1 MKKRILDLSSLGV
14 AVIAI
19 GFVVF
24 HAVPSFRYGLLYA
37 MGRSPNCPFSRAIHV
52 QDEAEVHLATVE
64 RLKQGSRIARKE
76 DGLALW
82 ETPNGSFWIPEE
94 HEIFWVL
101 AEQEGNIYGSG
112 ETGVQPGDVV
122 LDCGASIGLFTHKA
136 LDLGAS
142 VVLAIDPAP
151 ESLKALRR
159 NSPAEIEQ
167 GKVVVVEKGV
177 WDREGVL
184 PFDSL
189 SHRVANEGFVGED
202 AFEIQLTTIDKLVDE
217 LGLASVDFI
226 KMDIEGA
233 EQKALAGAKTTL
245 AKHKPRLAIAA
256 YHLDDDQARIPE
268 IVKQARPD
276 YQMECG
282 RCGEREMTI
291 AAFTLLFR

>member
-1 MKKRILDLSSLGV
+1 MKKRILDLSSVGL
-14 AVIAI
+14 ALFAI
-19 GFVVF
+19 GFVAF
-24 HAVPSFRYGLLYA
+24 LAVPSFRYGLLYVV
-37 MGRSPNCPFSRAIHV
+37 GRSPNCPFLRAIHV
-52 QDEAEVHLATVE
+52 HEEAKAHLATVE
-64 RLKQGSRIARKE
+64 RLKQGSRMAQKE

-82 ETPNGSFWIPEE
+82 ETPNGSFWIPED
-94 HEIFWVL
+94 HDIFWVL

-112 ETGVQPGDVV
+112 ESGVQPGDVV
-122 LDCGASIGLFTHKA
+122 LDCGASVGLFTRKA

-142 VVLAIDPAP
+142 VVLAIEPAI

-159 NSPAEIEQ
+159 NFPAEIEQ

-184 PFDSL
+184 PFDSRT
-189 SHRVANEGFVGED
+189 HRVANEGFADES
-202 AFEIQLTTIDKLVDE
+202 AFEIRLTTIDKLVDE

-233 EQKALAGAKTTL
+233 EQKALAGAKNTL

-256 YHLDDDQARIPE
+256 YHLDDDQTRIPE
-268 IVKQARPD
+268 IVKQAQPD

>member
-1 MKKRILDLSSLGV
+1 MKKRIVDLSSVGL
-14 AVIAI
+14 AVFAI
-19 GFVVF
+19 GFVAF
-24 HAVPSFRYGLLYA
+24 LAVPSFRYGLLYTV
-37 MGRSPNCPFSRAIHV
+37 GRSPNCPFFRAIYVHE
-52 QDEAEVHLATVE
+52 EAKAHLATVE

-76 DGLALW
+76 DGLVLW
-82 ETPNGSFWIPEE
+82 ETPNGSFWIPEG
-94 HEIFWVL
+94 HDVFWFL

-122 LDCGASIGLFTHKA
+122 LDCGASVGLFTREA

-142 VVLAIDPAP
+142 VVLAIDPDI

-159 NSPAEIEQ
+159 NFPTEIEQ

-184 PFDSL
+184 PFDSRT
-189 SHRVANEGFVGED
+189 HRVANEGFGGET
-202 AFEIQLTTIDKLVDE
+202 AFEIRLTTIDKLVDE

-233 EQKALAGAKTTL
+233 EQKALAGAKNTL

-268 IVKQARPD
+268 IVEQAQPD